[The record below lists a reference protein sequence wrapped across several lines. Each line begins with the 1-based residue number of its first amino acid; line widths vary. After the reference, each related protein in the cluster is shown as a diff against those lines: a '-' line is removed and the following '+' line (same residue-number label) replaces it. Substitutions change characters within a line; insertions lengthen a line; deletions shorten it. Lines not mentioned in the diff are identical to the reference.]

1 MNKLRIF
8 IYANLAAALA
18 LLAALLVWKLVLAGE
33 KPGTLV
39 LGISSFLIL
48 YSIFCAASLA
58 AIKTGR
64 GGTVLK
70 LWLFLVM
77 MAVFYVI
84 VDFAGGY
91 FIFERGDMGS
101 KNVGD
106 EYVHHKYAPFSEIR
120 KYNPYDFDVRSTV
133 NNLGWRGKDVS
144 ADKAASEFRIV
155 LLGDSFTMGYGVK
168 DEEMFSQVLESCL
181 GGSAD
186 KRIRVI
192 SAAVSSYSPI
202 LEYMTLKRNIDA
214 LKPDLVIMAFDM
226 SDLLNE
232 FAYRKMAEFGDGGE
246 PLKVSGVEQYEE
258 SRTSTQ
264 LKIRNWVYS
273 HLFITTAL
281 TELVV
286 NRLGDGNI
294 DDMNLEEV
302 VTRERRSMLE
312 HTLDIPDYE
321 DFDGSIGG
329 VEDSVLRTR
338 DLCERHGC
346 KFILTAYPYGHQV
359 NSTEWVPGRYTYL
372 GKSEFEISDRTVL
385 ALEDFCARNG
395 IPFINTFP
403 DFRSYRGEELLYFK
417 HDPHWTP
424 TGHRLMAGSLA
435 KFLVPYLETEFGVH
449 AENCGI
455 SAERSQ

>member
-1 MNKLRIF
+1 MNRLKIF
-8 IYANLAAALA
+8 IYSNLAAALA
-18 LLAALLVWKLVLAGE
+18 LLAVLLVWKLVLAGE
-33 KPGTLV
+33 KPGIVV
-39 LGISSFLIL
+39 LSISSFLIL

-58 AIKTGR
+58 VIKTGR
-64 GGTVLK
+64 EGTILK
-70 LWLFLVM
+70 LWLFLAV

-84 VDFAGGY
+84 VDFTSGY

-133 NNLGWRGKDVS
+133 NNLGFRGKDVP
-144 ADKAASEFRIV
+144 ADKEASEFRIV
-155 LLGDSFTMGYGVK
+155 LLGDSFTMGYGVR
-168 DEEMFSQVLESCL
+168 DEEMFSYVLENCL
-181 GGSAD
+181 DGSAN

-202 LEYMTLKRNIDA
+202 LEYMTLKRNIDT

-232 FAYRKMAEFGDGGE
+232 FAYRKMAEFDGGGE
-246 PLKVSGVEQYEE
+246 PLKVSGMEQYEE
-258 SRTSTQ
+258 SQTSTQ
-264 LKIRNWVYS
+264 LKVRDWVYS

-281 TELVV
+281 MELVV
-286 NRLGDGNI
+286 NRLGGDLE
-294 DDMNLEEV
+294 DMNLEEA

-312 HTLDIPDYE
+312 HTLDIPNYE
-321 DFDGSIGG
+321 DFGGSIAG

-338 DLCERHGC
+338 DLCERYGC
-346 KFILTAYPYGHQV
+346 KFMLATYPYGHQV
-359 NSTEWVPGRYTYL
+359 NSKEWVPGRTSYL
-372 GKSEFEISDRTVL
+372 GKSESEISDRTVL
-385 ALEDFCARNG
+385 ALREFCARNG

-417 HDPHWTP
+417 HDPHWTQ
-424 TGHRLMAGSLA
+424 TGHRLMAGSFA

-449 AENCGI
+449 AENCG
-455 SAERSQ
+455 SPAVHGR